1 MRIQIQIH
9 LDKSLKLPLGYHHIL
24 QSAFYRA
31 LSYDEEFGTTVHDL
45 VQNAKERLYKPFCF
59 SQLRGI
65 YKVDSGQIIFSKQ
78 VSLTFSTNDEYLM
91 QVMTKSLQQNGLEIH
106 HQRYDVEIFTLDEP
120 TFDRNSIRIKM
131 LSPVTVLTT
140 DIATKKMIFFEPWS
154 KEFKD
159 AIEQNYIGKYR
170 QIFGK
175 EPSTKLEIMPVR
187 LTDKSK
193 YVTRYKDTYITA
205 WNGEFQLTAEPEGL
219 ALLYDLGLGAKNA
232 QGFGL
237 FEIV

>member
-1 MRIQIQIH
+1 M
-9 LDKSLKLPLGYHHIL
+9 L
-24 QSAFYRA
+24 
-31 LSYDEEFGTTVHDL
+31 HDL
-45 VQNAKERLYKPFCF
+45 VQNAKERLYKSFCF

-91 QVMTKSLQQNGLEIH
+91 QVIIKSLQQNGLEIH
-106 HQRYDVEIFTLDEP
+106 HQRYDVEILALEEP

-131 LSPVTVLTT
+131 LSPLTVLTT
-140 DIATKKMIFFEPWS
+140 DIATKKMIFFEPGS
-154 KEFKD
+154 KEFKE

-175 EPSTKLEIMPVR
+175 DPLTKLEIMPVR
-187 LTDKSK
+187 LSDKSK
-193 YVTRYKDTYITA
+193 YVTRYKNTYITA